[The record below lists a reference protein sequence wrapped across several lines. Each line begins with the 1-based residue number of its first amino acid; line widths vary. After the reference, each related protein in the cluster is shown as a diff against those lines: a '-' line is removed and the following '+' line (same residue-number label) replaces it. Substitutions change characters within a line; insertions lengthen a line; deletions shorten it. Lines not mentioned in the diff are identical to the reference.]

1 MGRESIGNIKSNYKH
16 EARCNNEYQE
26 DKKDALHLLFLDFI
40 LLLQIYAMMRGIM
53 QAANPP
59 TTSRIPEQLMT
70 HLPLMWFSLAFIA
83 GIILASLLSLPVWAW
98 VAFSIIFLALAFAT
112 RNFQKPFSFQSL
124 SFSLHPFPFIL
135 LCALCMGAVRYQLSI
150 PKFDAFHIAFYNDRD
165 YDLLITGTV
174 IEPPDYRDNYTNL
187 RLSVS
192 AVDTGDGDLEASGL
206 LLVRVSNNQTFH
218 YGDRLRLRGKLQ
230 TPPENEEFSYRDYLA
245 SQHIHS
251 YMSSAEVTVLP
262 DRGGNPISSALYA
275 LRDESLDNIYRMFP
289 DPESSL
295 LAGILL
301 GVDTGL
307 TRELQQAFKNTGTAH
322 IIAISGFNISII
334 AGIFFAFFSRFLGE
348 RRGAVVAILG
358 IALYTFVV
366 GADAAVVRAA
376 IMGSLAL
383 FAKQIGRRQFALNT
397 LLAVA
402 FLMTVVNPLFVW
414 DVGFQLSFFATLGLI
429 LYADPFSQFADRIIR
444 QIFPASTAER
454 LVELFS
460 ELVLLTL
467 AAQLTTIPI
476 MAYHFQRISLV
487 SFIANPFILP
497 AQPAVMILGGLAVL
511 LSLVWFPLGQLMAW
525 IVWPFVVYT
534 IRMVELFDRVPHGTL
549 FLGKLS
555 IWFVILFYA
564 ALLFVTFGGSQLKA
578 WTHSLRR
585 DQFKVPAGS
594 GIIVLALGLLLI
606 WRVAVSIPDRLL
618 HVTFLDV
625 GSADAVLIETPS
637 GKFILV
643 NGGPSVTTLS
653 DELGRRVPTFNRKL
667 DWLVVAATEEDQVAA
682 LPRVIE
688 RYPPDDVLWSGNV
701 EGSFS
706 ARVLADF
713 LTLQDIPV
721 TIAEPEQVLDL
732 GNGATLQVLA
742 VGPRGSVLLLEYKN
756 FRGLLPIGMSF
767 EAMDEL
773 RNGASIGPV
782 SVLSLADS
790 GYAPSNPPEWINNLN
805 PELILLSVE
814 AGDKDGMPDAEVL
827 ETIKDYSLLRTDESG
842 WVEISTNG
850 EQMWVNVERK

>member
-1 MGRESIGNIKSNYKH
+1 
-16 EARCNNEYQE
+16 
-26 DKKDALHLLFLDFI
+26 
-40 LLLQIYAMMRGIM
+40 
-53 QAANPP
+53 
-59 TTSRIPEQLMT
+59 MT

-83 GIILASLLSLPVWAW
+83 GIILASLVSLPVWAW
-98 VAFSIIFLALAFAT
+98 AAFSIIFLSLAFVT
-112 RNFQKPFSFQSL
+112 RIFQKQFTFRSL
-124 SFSLHPFPFIL
+124 AFTFRPFPFVL
-135 LCALCMGAVRYQLSI
+135 LCALCLGAVRYQLSI
-150 PKFDAFHIAFYNDRD
+150 PKFDAFHIAFYNDRE
-165 YDLLITGTV
+165 YDLLITGYLV
-174 IEPPDYRDNYTNL
+174 EPPDYRDNYTNL
-187 RLSVS
+187 RVSVS

-245 SQHIHS
+245 AKHIHS
-251 YMSSAEVTVLP
+251 YMSSAKVTILP
-262 DRGGNPISSALYA
+262 GRGGNPISFALYT
-275 LRDESLDNIYRMFP
+275 LKDKSLDNIYRMFP

-402 FLMTVVNPLFVW
+402 FIMTLWNPLFVW

-429 LYADPFSQFADRIIR
+429 LYADPFTQFADRIIR
-444 QIFPASTAER
+444 QVFPASTAER

-460 ELVLLTL
+460 EFVLLTL

-497 AQPAVMILGGLAVL
+497 AQPAVMILGGLAVI
-511 LSLVWFPLGQLMAW
+511 LSLIWFPLGQLMAW
-525 IVWPFVVYT
+525 VVWPFVVYT

-564 ALLFVTFGGSQLKA
+564 ALLFVTFGGPQLKS
-578 WTHSLRR
+578 WTQSLGR
-585 DQFKVPAGS
+585 DQVKVPAGS
-594 GIIVLALGLLLI
+594 GLVVLALGLLLI
-606 WRVAVSIPDRLL
+606 WRVAVSIPDQLL
-618 HVTFLDV
+618 HLTFFDV

-706 ARVLADF
+706 ARVLTDF

-721 TIAEPEQVLDL
+721 TPAEPEEVLDL
-732 GNGATLQVLA
+732 GSGATLHVLT

-773 RNGASIGPV
+773 REGASIGPV

-790 GYAPSNPPEWINNLN
+790 GYAPSNPPEWVSNLN

-814 AGDKDGMPDAEVL
+814 AGDRDGLPDAEVL
-827 ETIKDYSLLRTDESG
+827 ETIKDYSLLRTDENG

>member
-1 MGRESIGNIKSNYKH
+1 
-16 EARCNNEYQE
+16 
-26 DKKDALHLLFLDFI
+26 
-40 LLLQIYAMMRGIM
+40 M
-53 QAANPP
+53 QAESPP
-59 TTSRIPEQLMT
+59 TSNRLQEQLMA
-70 HLPLMWFSLAFIA
+70 HLPLMWFSLAFLG
-83 GIILASLLSLPVWAW
+83 GIVLGSLVSLPVWGWLVFAGIFLA
-98 VAFSIIFLALAFAT
+98 VAFSLRFFPLSSFLPQISAAFL
-112 RNFQKPFSFQSL
+112 N
-124 SFSLHPFPFIL
+124 PFPFIL
-135 LCALCMGAVRYQLSI
+135 LFALFLGGARYQLSV
-150 PKFDAFHIAFYNDRD
+150 PRFDAFHIAFYNDRD
-165 YDLLITGTV
+165 YDLLITGYLV
-174 IEPPDYRDNYTNL
+174 EPPDYRDNYTNL
-187 RLSVS
+187 RLQVT
-192 AVDTGDGDLEASGL
+192 AVDTGDGDLTANGL
-206 LLVRVSNNQTFH
+206 LLVRAQNNQIFH
-218 YGDRLRLRGKLQ
+218 YGDVLRLRGKLQ

-245 SQHIHS
+245 GQHIHS

-262 DRGGNPISSALYA
+262 GRGGNPISAVLYA
-275 LRDESLDNIYRMFP
+275 IKDQSLDNIYRMFP

-334 AGIFFAFFSRFLGE
+334 AGIFFAFFSRFFGE

-383 FAKQIGRRQFALNT
+383 FAKQVGRRQFALNT

-402 FLMTVVNPLFVW
+402 FIMTLWNPLLVW

-429 LYADPFSQFADRIIR
+429 LYADPFTQFADRVIR
-444 QIFPASTAER
+444 NFFPASTAER
-454 LVELFS
+454 VVELFS
-460 ELVLLTL
+460 EFVLLTL

-497 AQPAVMILGGLAVL
+497 AQPAVMILGGLSVL
-511 LSLVWFPLGQLMAW
+511 LSLIWFPLGQLMAW
-525 IVWPFVVYT
+525 VVWPFVVYT
-534 IRMVELFDRVPHGTL
+534 IRMVEIFDRVPHGTL
-549 FLGKLS
+549 FLGDLS

-564 ALLFVTFGGSQLKA
+564 ALFFVTFG
-578 WTHSLRR
+578 WERLREWFQVAKR
-585 DQFKVPAGS
+585 DQLRVPAGS
-594 GIIVLALGLLLI
+594 GIVVLALGLLLI
-606 WRVAVSIPDRLL
+606 WRVAVAIPDQLL

-625 GSADAVLIETPS
+625 GSADAVLIQTPS

-653 DELGRRVPTFNRKL
+653 DELGRRVPAFNRKL

-688 RYPPDDVLWSGNV
+688 RYRPDGVLWSGNV

-706 ARVLADF
+706 ARVLDDF
-713 LTLQDIPV
+713 ISLQDIPV
-721 TIAEPEQVLDL
+721 TLAEPDQILDL
-732 GNGATLQVLA
+732 GEGATLSVLA
-742 VGPRGSVLLLEYKN
+742 TGPRGSVLLLEYKN
-756 FRGLLPIGMSF
+756 FRGLLPVGISF
-767 EAMDEL
+767 EALDEL
-773 RNGASIGPV
+773 RNGASVGPV

-790 GYAPSNPPEWINNLN
+790 GYAPSNPPEWITNLN
-805 PELILLSVE
+805 PELILLSVA
-814 AGDKDGMPDAEVL
+814 AGDRDGLPDAEVL
-827 ETIKDYSLLRTDESG
+827 ETIKDYALLRTDESG
-842 WVEISTNG
+842 WVEVSTNG
-850 EQMWVNVERK
+850 EQMWVNVEHE